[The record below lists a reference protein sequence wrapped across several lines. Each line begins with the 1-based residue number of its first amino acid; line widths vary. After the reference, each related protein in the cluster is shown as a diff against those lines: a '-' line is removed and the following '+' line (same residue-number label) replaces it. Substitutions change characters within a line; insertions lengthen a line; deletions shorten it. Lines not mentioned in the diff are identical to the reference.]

1 MPRPQED
8 PDVRNSK
15 TLAYILRHG
24 AEKEG
29 LYIRS
34 DGFIKLADVVRLFFS
49 SSFPSSAR
57 VLKLCFFDFH
67 VFSVIASP
75 SNRSSSYPPQKNAF
89 SWQDQNSKAWTNLP
103 SITSCRPTLKSD
115 SSYFGVMIP
124 HHLDLRRSR
133 RRGRRRS
140 NCRGIVRQP
149 RQQQQQLLLLGQGL
163 R

>member
-1 MPRPQED
+1 MTTSFSLLDAYLPFKSRYIDRSVSQEPLYSNMPRPQED

-75 SNRSSSYPPQKNAF
+75 SNHSSSYPPKKTPLVGKTKTQ
-89 SWQDQNSKAWTNLP
+89 
-103 SITSCRPTLKSD
+103 
-115 SSYFGVMIP
+115 
-124 HHLDLRRSR
+124 
-133 RRGRRRS
+133 RRGRTYHPS
-140 NCRGIVRQP
+140 P
-149 RQQQQQLLLLGQGL
+149 RADQ